1 MKSLRIV
8 ADLVQTGAVIDID
21 AASLARRR
29 RLATAAVLLGVAVLL
44 VLGGITTPT
53 FLTVQNLLVVVRNAS
68 ITGIVALGMSYVT
81 ISGNMFALSAEELSI
96 LSACIFGW
104 LMRAKFGLAF
114 GLLMTL
120 LFAGFGGAV
129 QGGIIALG
137 ADPII
142 TTLAF
147 GSFFRGLASVVSQN
161 QNILLGTDA
170 AEWLGTGRPLGVP
183 TQSWAFVVLTLL
195 AWFVLQKTRIGRL
208 LVLTGASRPAA
219 TASGL
224 RVGQAALLGVTLL
237 GICCGI
243 AGISAAAQFG
253 QAVANLFD
261 GLNFDVIAAILV
273 GGIALRGG
281 QGSPIQA
288 ALGAT
293 FISLLQNFMLLHDFT
308 TGWRTTVVGV
318 LVTLATCM
326 FHVLQRRR
334 A

>member
-8 ADLVQTGAVIDID
+8 ADLVQTGGVAEVEAASAARGRRIAIAAVIVGGAI
-21 AASLARRR
+21 
-29 RLATAAVLLGVAVLL
+29 VL
-44 VLGGITTPT
+44 VLGGITTPM
-53 FLTVQNLLVVVRNAS
+53 FLTLQNLLVVVRNAS

-104 LMRAKFGLAF
+104 LMRAKFGLALS
-114 GLLMTL
+114 LLVTL
-120 LFAGFGGAV
+120 MLAGFGGAV

-147 GSFFRGLASVVSQN
+147 GSFFRGIASVVSQN
-161 QNILLGTDA
+161 QNILLGTDTA
-170 AEWLGTGRPLGVP
+170 QWLGIGRPLGVP
-183 TQSWAFVVLTLL
+183 TQSWAFAILTLL

-253 QAVANLFD
+253 QAVANLFE

-288 ALGAT
+288 ALGAI

-308 TGWRTTVVGV
+308 TGWRTTVVGA
-318 LVTLATCM
+318 LVTFATCV
-326 FHVLQRRR
+326 FHILQRRR

>member
-8 ADLVQTGAVIDID
+8 ADLVQTGGVAEVD
-21 AASLARRR
+21 AALLARRR
-29 RLATAAVLLGVAVLL
+29 RVTTTAIVLAIIGLFVI
-44 VLGGITTPT
+44 GGITTPS
-53 FLTVQNLLVVVRNAS
+53 FLTFQNLLVVIRNAS

-81 ISGNMFALSAEELSI
+81 ISGNLFALSAEELSI

-104 LMRAKFGLAF
+104 LMRAKLGLASS
-114 GLLMTL
+114 LLITL
-120 LFAGFGGAV
+120 AFAGFGGAV

-147 GSFFRGLASVVSQN
+147 GSFFRGLASVVSGN
-161 QNILLGTDA
+161 QNVLLGTNA
-170 AEWLGTGRPLGVP
+170 AQWLGTGRPLGIP
-183 TQSWAFVVLTLL
+183 TQSWAFVILTLL

-208 LVLTGASRPAA
+208 LVLTGANRAAA

-224 RVGQAALLGVTLL
+224 RVGRAALIGVTLL

-253 QAVANLFD
+253 QAVANLFQ

-308 TGWRTTVVGV
+308 SGWRMTVVGL
-318 LVTLATCM
+318 LVAIATCG

>member
-1 MKSLRIV
+1 VRSLRIV
-8 ADLVQTGAVIDID
+8 ADLVQTGGLAEIEAELI
-21 AASLARRR
+21 ARRR
-29 RLATAAVLLGVAVLL
+29 KLATSAVIAGLAIL
-44 VLGGITTPT
+44 VMLGGITTPT
-53 FLTVQNLLVVVRNAS
+53 FLTLSNLLVVVRNAS

-104 LMRAKFGLAF
+104 LMRAKFGLAIS
-114 GLLMTL
+114 LVATL
-120 LFAGFGGAV
+120 VFAGIGGAV
-129 QGGIIALG
+129 QGSIIALG
-137 ADPII
+137 GDPII

-147 GSFFRGLASVVSQN
+147 GGLFRGFASVVSQN

-170 AEWLGTGRPLGVP
+170 AQWLGTGRPLGVP
-183 TQSWAFVVLTLL
+183 TQSWAFAILTLI

-208 LVLTGASRPAA
+208 LLLSGASRAAA

-224 RVGQAALLGVTLL
+224 RVGQAALLGISLL

-243 AGISAAAQFG
+243 AGIFAAAQFG
-253 QAVANLFD
+253 QAVANLFQ

-293 FISLLQNFMLLHDFT
+293 FISLLENFMLLHDFT
-308 TGWRTTVVGV
+308 TGWRTAVVGA
-318 LVTLATCM
+318 LVAAATCT

-334 A
+334 L

>member
-8 ADLVQTGAVIDID
+8 ADLIQTGPVVEVAPTV
-21 AASLARRR
+21 LARRR
-29 RLATAAVLLGVAVLL
+29 RQRTASIAVAILVLF
-44 VLGGITTPT
+44 VLGGATTPS
-53 FLTVQNLLVVVRNAS
+53 FLTLENMLVVIRNAS
-68 ITGIVALGMSYVT
+68 VTGIIALGMSYVT
-81 ISGNMFALSAEELSI
+81 ISGNLFALSAEELSI
-96 LSACIFGW
+96 LAACVFGW
-104 LMRAKFGLAF
+104 LMRAKFGLALS
-114 GLLMTL
+114 LLATL
-120 LFAGFGGAV
+120 AFAGTGGAV
-129 QGGIIALG
+129 QGAIIALG
-137 ADPII
+137 GDPII

-147 GSFFRGLASVVSQN
+147 GGFFRGLASVVSQN

-183 TQSWAFVVLTLL
+183 TQSWAFVILTLV
-195 AWFVLQKTRIGRL
+195 AWFVLQRTRIGRL
-208 LVLTGASRPAA
+208 LVLSGANRTAA
-219 TASGL
+219 AASGL

-253 QAVANLFD
+253 QAVANLFQ

-281 QGSPIQA
+281 QGSPVQA
-288 ALGAT
+288 ALGAV

-308 TGWRTTVVGV
+308 SGWRTTVVGL
-318 LVTLATCM
+318 LVAVATSA